1 MVSVPVVRDPGSAFC
16 DERLELQAVL
26 SSPLFQRAPKLS
38 KILAY
43 VCEQYFN
50 GKASGLKEYSI
61 AVDALGRAPGFDPQ
75 ADAIVRVDLHL
86 LRKRLELFY
95 AQEGRH
101 RRFRIV
107 LPLGQYTPEF
117 VAQNGAETGDESSL
131 QCVSPAC
138 DSALAP
144 ASGKPVRNAQEIGSN
159 PVLAMPPAVSHLPLQ
174 RSVTW
179 SRHRGVIAVAASCCI
194 LGLTVGVGST
204 LIFYRHSIHSM
215 ASSLAPEVRTDVA
228 RAQILPRIS
237 FGATPDFEDQA
248 IRIRCGS
255 NQDYVDQSG
264 QRWSMDRYY
273 AGGTTFRRH
282 ATQIFRSEDPAL
294 YSTGRQG
301 VFQYDVPVP
310 PGAYE
315 VRLLFAETAPGI
327 EDGVRQNSFDV
338 GVGVSETLDV
348 VSDAGGAKTA
358 TMKVYSDVR
367 PGTDGKIPIRFWSSD
382 AFLNALE
389 IVPQVN
395 GKPGPV
401 RISTLPHTFVDP
413 TGKHW
418 LSDRYFLGG
427 RNINHTF
434 TLNRADSPLFS
445 RERYGSFS
453 YAIPVAEGFSYQ
465 LTLYMA
471 ERYWGAQ
478 NSGTGGIGSRIFD
491 VRCNGLDLLQ
501 DFDLLKASNH
511 DNVVAVRFRHIRP
524 DSNDKLN
531 LDFVPVVNYAV
542 VNALEVEPE

>member
-1 MVSVPVVRDPGSAFC
+1 MVSAPVVRDRNSAFS
-16 DERLELQAVL
+16 DERVELQAVL

-38 KILAY
+38 KILSY
-43 VCEQYFN
+43 ICEQHF
-50 GKASGLKEYSI
+50 SGNAANLKEYSI
-61 AVDALGRAPGFDPQ
+61 AVDALGRDPGFDPQ

-95 AQEGRH
+95 AQEGRS
-101 RRFRIV
+101 RPVRIN

-117 VAQNGAETGDESSL
+117 VAHDAAETIEDASSN
-131 QCVSPAC
+131 CPAPMIVSPGISEAT
-138 DSALAP
+138 
-144 ASGKPVRNAQEIGSN
+144 RNAPEARNGLESEVPIPIFSSVQQR
-159 PVLAMPPAVSHLPLQ
+159 VPAWIRRRATFV
-174 RSVTW
+174 
-179 SRHRGVIAVAASCCI
+179 AAASCCF
-194 LGLTVGVGST
+194 LGLIIGAGST
-204 LIFYRHSIHSM
+204 LALYRHRVQSQWA
-215 ASSLAPEVRTDVA
+215 ASPAHIAVPTSNPE
-228 RAQILPRIS
+228 ILRHIS
-237 FGATPDFEDQA
+237 FGTTPDFEDQA

-255 NQDYVDQSG
+255 NHDYVDESG
-264 QRWSMDRYY
+264 LLWKADRYY
-273 AGGTTFRRH
+273 SGGTTFRRDV
-282 ATQIFRSEDPAL
+282 TQIFRSEDPAI

-310 PGAYE
+310 LGTYE

-327 EDGVRQNSFDV
+327 EDGVRQTSFDV
-338 GVGVSETLDV
+338 GAGVSETLDV
-348 VSDAGGAKTA
+348 VSDAGGPRTA
-358 TMKVYSDVR
+358 TMKVYSNVR

-389 IVPQVN
+389 IVPEVN
-395 GKPGPV
+395 GKPDPV
-401 RISTLPHTFVDP
+401 RISTLPHVFVDP

-427 RNINHTF
+427 RNISHTY
-434 TLNRADSPLFS
+434 TINRIDSPLFS

-465 LTLYMA
+465 MTLYMA

-478 NSGTGGIGSRIFD
+478 NSGHGGVGSRVFD
-491 VRCNGLDLLQ
+491 VRCNGLALLQ
-501 DFDLLKASNH
+501 DFDLLKAAN
-511 DNVVAVRFRHIRP
+511 NGTVAAVRFRHLRP

>member
-1 MVSVPVVRDPGSAFC
+1 MVSAPVVRDRNSAFC

-38 KILAY
+38 RILAY
-43 VCEQYFN
+43 VCEQYFT
-50 GKASGLKEYSI
+50 GKAADLKEYSI
-61 AVDALGRAPGFDPQ
+61 AIDALGRAPGFDPQ

-95 AQEGRH
+95 AQDGKN
-101 RRFRIV
+101 RRARII

-117 VAQNGAETGDESSL
+117 VARDRVEMAEDGSSDG
-131 QCVSPAC
+131 VSPAC
-138 DSALAP
+138 DAP
-144 ASGKPVRNAQEIGSN
+144 LPPAASKPVRNAQGISSK
-159 PVLAMPPAVSHLPLQ
+159 PLLALPSPSSLTSL
-174 RSVTW
+174 RRIMAW
-179 SRHRGVIAVAASCCI
+179 SRHRTLPLVAASCCL
-194 LGLTVGVGST
+194 LGLTVGAGGT
-204 LIFYRHSIHSM
+204 LVLYRRH
-215 ASSLAPEVRTDVA
+215 VRSQSAEAGMRTADRRVIPA
-228 RAQILPRIS
+228 ILPRLS
-237 FGATPDFEDQA
+237 FGAAPDFEDQA

-255 NQDYVDQSG
+255 NQDYVDSSG

-273 AGGTTFRRH
+273 AGGTSFRRTV
-282 ATQIFRSEDPAL
+282 TQIFRSEDPIL

-338 GVGVSETLDV
+338 GAGVSETLDV
-348 VSDAGGAKTA
+348 VSDAGGARTA
-358 TMKVYSDVR
+358 TMKIYSNVR
-367 PGTDGKIPIRFWSSD
+367 PGADGKIPIRFWSSD

-389 IVPQVN
+389 IVPAVN

-401 RISTLPHTFVDP
+401 RISTLPRVFVDP
-413 TGKHW
+413 AGKHW

-434 TLNRADSPLFS
+434 TVNRADSPLFS

-478 NSGTGGIGSRIFD
+478 NSGAGGIGSRVFD
-491 VRCNGLDLLQ
+491 VRCNGLELLQ
-501 DFDLLKASNH
+501 DFDLLKASKH
-511 DNVVAVRFRHIRP
+511 DNVVAVRFRDLRP